1 MSFHK
6 RHINDDQVLQIF
18 DEQGSQAVINWFTS
32 GVDALVIS
40 GKLSEQVEEIIYS
53 KQLTQLETLDEVATI
68 ISIASTRKTNNE
80 KKTKTTTS
88 S

>member
-6 RHINDDQVLQIF
+6 RHVNDDQVIQMYT
-18 DEQGSQAVINWFTS
+18 DQGAQAVINWFTI
-32 GVDALVIS
+32 GVDALVIG

-53 KQLTQLETLDEVATI
+53 NKLTQLETLDEVATI
-68 ISIASTRKTNNE
+68 ISIASVRKTNNE
-80 KKTKTTTS
+80 KKTKTTPS